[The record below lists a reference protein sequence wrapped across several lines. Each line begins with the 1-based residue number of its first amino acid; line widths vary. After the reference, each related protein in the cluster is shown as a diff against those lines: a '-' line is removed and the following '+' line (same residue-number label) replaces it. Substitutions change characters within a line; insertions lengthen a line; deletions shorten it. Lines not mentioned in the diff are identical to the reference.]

1 MVEDIEVELPGRD
14 NSSGIIP
21 MDKRVLVKP
30 DTVEQKTAG
39 GIILLDTEKQQMAQL
54 KATVIAVGETAW
66 SEAMHDA
73 RNFGVEFTR
82 PLPGDRVMIAK
93 YGGIEV
99 KGSDGATY
107 RLLNDE
113 DCTARLEE

>member
-1 MVEDIEVELPGRD
+1 MLAKTENP
-14 NSSGIIP
+14 SGIVP

-30 DTVEQKTAG
+30 DTVETTTKG
-39 GIILLDTEKQQMAQL
+39 GIILPSVEREQMAQV
-54 KATVIAVGETAW
+54 KATIVAVGETAW

-73 RNFGVEFTR
+73 RNFGVEFNR
-82 PLPGDRVMIAK
+82 PGAGSRVMIAK

-99 KGSDGATY
+99 KGADGETY

-113 DCTARLEE
+113 DVTARLEE